1 MIKDFRNIS
10 ACINAMKNI
19 EVFEESYV
27 DTQNRLMEEIEAE
40 LRKNLECDMKIL
52 NDIKDYGAIVEEK
65 AFMIGV
71 YEGIRLARLVNMI

>member
-27 DTQNRLMEEIEAE
+27 DTQNRMMEEIEAE

-65 AFMIGV
+65 AFMICV